1 MLEKI
6 VVLLVVGVIAM
17 MFFGNRLP
25 QVLGD
30 LGKGIKAFKEG
41 MNEGGKT
48 PEKPKGKAATAARKP
63 AVKKAAKKPV
73 KKSK

>member
-6 VVLLVVGVIAM
+6 VVLLVVGVIAL

-25 QVLGD
+25 QVMGD

-41 MNEGGKT
+41 MNEGSKT
-48 PEKPKGKAATAARKP
+48 PENTKAKAANRSRKP
-63 AVKKAAKKPV
+63 VAKKAPKT
-73 KKSK
+73 SK

>member
-6 VVLLVVGVIAM
+6 VVLLVVGVIAL

-30 LGKGIKAFKEG
+30 LGKGLKAFKEG
-41 MNEGGKT
+41 MNEGSGDK
-48 PEKPKGKAATAARKP
+48 PEPKRVVSKARKP
-63 AVKKAAKKPV
+63 KAVASKAKKT
-73 KKSK
+73 K